1 MAENKK
7 HNKQIPEEA
16 IKGPAG
22 QDAKFTVASVS
33 NQQIL
38 ANSDKEKYET
48 LVTMQLQYESIMS
61 TELVE
66 GSKVKAYDDDKTKLN
81 GVNNRKKAGMSR

>member
-1 MAENKK
+1 MAENRK
-7 HNKQIPEEA
+7 HKKQIPEEA

-38 ANSDKEKYET
+38 ANSNKEKYET
-48 LVTMQLQYESIMS
+48 LVTTRLKYESIMS

-66 GSKVKAYDDDKTKLN
+66 GSRVKAYDNNEQTKSK
-81 GVNNRKKAGMSR
+81 GTSKQSTGISR